1 MQCPGC
7 RFENIPG
14 LASCGRCGTSLALAT
29 ATIDINPPRASRT
42 QKKVRRVVPRR
53 AFYVARDLSSQARR
67 SFISS
72 SIDRYRVPLPEPA
85 VLSRLIVPGWAQIHS
100 GLGLR
105 GRIFLGSFLAL
116 LVLGMLQW
124 GTELGSML
132 LGLAFSVHAS
142 SIVDILIRQGT
153 VRFPRM
159 MATAALVGLA
169 LAMLVYYPAGQLLM
183 RVAAPIEYSVDSP
196 PFKRFDVVLVNR
208 WAHAL
213 GGPGRGDVVLFRPT
227 RPMRIGATATIVPF
241 IRHAFD
247 ENELVDRVLG
257 LPGDRVVCDEGKISV
272 NGVAVSWVPLIPE
285 RMPRHLEIAVP
296 LGQYLILPTTS
307 AAGIDTPDPRSVGM
321 YIGLVPTANVL
332 GGVYLRLSPIWR
344 LWFIR

>member
-14 LASCGRCGTSLALAT
+14 LESCGRCGTSLSLAT
-29 ATIDINPPRASRT
+29 ATIDINPPRATRT
-42 QKKVRRVVPRR
+42 QKRVRKIVPRR
-53 AFYVARDLSSQARR
+53 VFYQARDLASRER
-67 SFISS
+67 LSFMRTVIE
-72 SIDRYRVPLPEPA
+72 RYRIPPPEPA
-85 VLSRLIVPGWAQIHS
+85 VLSRLIVPGWAHIYS
-100 GLGLR
+100 GLELR

-116 LVLGMLQW
+116 FALGMLQW

-153 VRFPRM
+153 VRFPAM
-159 MATAALVGLA
+159 LATAAVVGLT
-169 LAMLVYYPAGQLLM
+169 LGILVYYPAGQLLM
-183 RVAAPIEYSVDSP
+183 RVAAPIEYSADSP

-227 RPMRIGATATIVPF
+227 RPMRIGAAATFIPF

-247 ENELVDRVLG
+247 ENELIDRVLG

-272 NGVAVSWVPLIPE
+272 NGVPVSWAPLIPE
-285 RMPRHLEIAVP
+285 RMPPHLEIAVP
-296 LGQYLILPTTS
+296 RGHHLILPTTS
-307 AAGIDTPDPRSVGM
+307 AAAIGTPDPRSLEG
-321 YIGLVPTANVL
+321 YIGLVPTANLL